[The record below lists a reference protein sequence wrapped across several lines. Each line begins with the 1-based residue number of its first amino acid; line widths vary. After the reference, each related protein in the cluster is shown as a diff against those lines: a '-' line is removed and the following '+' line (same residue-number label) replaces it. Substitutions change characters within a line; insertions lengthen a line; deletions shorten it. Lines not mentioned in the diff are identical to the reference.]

1 MASERDRIARDLHDL
16 VIQRVFGAGMCLSS
30 MLPAVNTE
38 TGTRLHEVV
47 AELDSVISDIPTTIF
62 DLQADPVSSEGVRA
76 TVLKLASDAGERL
89 AFHPRVSFEGPIDTM
104 VDPDAAEQL
113 SAVLRESLS
122 NVIRHASASSVAIE
136 VAAGAHLVLVVSDDG
151 TGLESGHAPGFGL
164 HNMASRGLSLGGAFD
179 VRAGAAGG
187 TVVEWRIPLAK
198 TSATP

>member
-38 TGTRLHEVV
+38 TGTRLREVV

-164 HNMASRGLSLGGAFD
+164 HNMASRALSLGGAFD